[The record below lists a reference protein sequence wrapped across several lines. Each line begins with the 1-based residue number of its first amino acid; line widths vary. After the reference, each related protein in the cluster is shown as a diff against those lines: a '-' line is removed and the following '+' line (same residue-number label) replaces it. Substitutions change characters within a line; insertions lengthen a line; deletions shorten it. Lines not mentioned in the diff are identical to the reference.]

1 MNGRRALSLPLIV
14 VLLGGFGVRAYQGI
28 RGGWELDR
36 GHLERNRGNYEEAAP
51 RLESAAVGQN
61 VRTALLMAG
70 EARLDLWEKQV
81 RRRGALGADPQQ
93 LVHAARDF
101 LTCRCVAPAAR
112 RHWKG
117 LGEVYDAMEWMAR
130 ERRSEQAWVPREQA
144 WAGVGRWGRVAVGVL
159 KVALDSSPNWGRLH
173 DRLALTLW
181 NYGLDD
187 DARMAVRDSARVL
200 PIFYRHPYHKIP
212 ELPDWVAEEFAA
224 ASREVLGQVPLFPR
238 HGHLID
244 LGKLE
249 RRLGA
254 NERAI
259 AVLEEALAAGG
270 DRLRVAEASFHLGL
284 AQVAAERFSEGQRH
298 LEQALEHPVFRVS
311 ALRSLATLAARQGD
325 DATALGHLRRLRWEQ
340 PGELWPC
347 LEFAVVAARMENW
360 PAATESLRWAR
371 LKHSGDPRPVIEL
384 ARIHLAMGD
393 RNSATSMAE
402 ELERM
407 IGPAASESLSLR
419 REIARD
425 R

>member
-1 MNGRRALSLPLIV
+1 MNGRRALILPLMAL
-14 VLLGGFGVRAYQGI
+14 LLGTFGIRAYHGV

-36 GHLERNRGNYEEAAP
+36 GHLQRNRGNYEEAAP
-51 RLESAAVGQN
+51 RLELAAVGHN
-61 VRTALLMAG
+61 ERTALLMAG

-81 RRRGALGADPQQ
+81 RRRGALGADSQE

-101 LTCRCVAPAAR
+101 LSCRCAAPAAR

-117 LGEVYDAMEWMAR
+117 MGEVYDAMEWIAR
-130 ERRSEQAWVPREQA
+130 ERRSEQPWAPREQA
-144 WAGVGRWGRVAVGVL
+144 WTAVGRWGRVAVGML
-159 KVALDSSPNWGRLH
+159 QVAVDSSPNWGRLH

-181 NYGLDD
+181 NYGLADE
-187 DARMAVRDSARVL
+187 AREAVRNSARVL
-200 PIFYRHPYHKIP
+200 PIYYRHPYHEIP
-212 ELPDWVAEEFAA
+212 ELPGWVAEEFAA

-284 AQVAAERFSEGQRH
+284 AQVAAERFSDGRRH
-298 LEQALEHPVFRVS
+298 LELALEHPVFRVS
-311 ALRSLATLAARQGD
+311 ALRSLATLAELQGD
-325 DATALGHLRRLRWEQ
+325 DATASRHLRRLRWEQ

-347 LEFAVVAARMENW
+347 LEFAAVAARMKDW
-360 PAATESLRWAR
+360 PAAMESLRWAR
-371 LKHSGDPRPVIEL
+371 LKHPDDPRPLIEL
-384 ARIHLAMGD
+384 ARIHLAKGD
-393 RNSATSMAE
+393 RNSAGSTAK

-407 IGPAASESLSLR
+407 IGADAPQLLSLQ
-419 REIARD
+419 REIARS

>member
-1 MNGRRALSLPLIV
+1 MNARRALSLPLIAL
-14 VLLGGFGVRAYQGI
+14 LLGTFGVRAYQGI

-36 GHLERNRGNYEEAAP
+36 GHLLRNKGIYEEAAP
-51 RLESAAVGQN
+51 RLESAAVGHN
-61 VRTALLMAG
+61 TRTALLMAG

-81 RRRGALGADPQQ
+81 RRRGSLGADPQE
-93 LVHAARDF
+93 LVAAGRDF

-130 ERRSEQAWVPREQA
+130 ERRSEQGWVPREHA
-144 WAGVGRWGRVAVGVL
+144 WAGVGHWGRVAVGML
-159 KVALDSSPNWGRLH
+159 RVALDTSPNWGRLH

-181 NYGLDD
+181 NYGLDE
-187 DARMAVRDSARVL
+187 DAREAVRSSARVL
-200 PIFYRHPYHKIP
+200 PIYYRHPYHEIP
-212 ELPDWVAEEFAA
+212 ELPDWVAGEFAA

-284 AQVAAERFSEGQRH
+284 AQVAAERFDEGQRH
-298 LEQALEHPVFRVS
+298 LELALEHPVFRVS
-311 ALRSLATLAARQGD
+311 ALRSLATLAARRGD
-325 DATALGHLRRLRWEQ
+325 DATAIGHLRRLRWEQ

-347 LEFAVVAARMENW
+347 LEFAVVAARMEDW
-360 PAATESLRWAR
+360 PAAIESLRWAR
-371 LKHSGDPRPVIEL
+371 LKHSRDPRPVLEL

-393 RNSATSMAE
+393 RNSASSMAG

-407 IGPAASESLSLR
+407 LGEDAPECSSLR
-419 REIARD
+419 REIARG